1 VSRRP
6 REAANEPPVPP
17 RNNPFAGLRTGDFP
31 KAEKPAAPPAT
42 PAERRAAVG
51 PDAAGS
57 GAVAP
62 RRGKLR
68 VRREKRSKGKV
79 VTVIDGF
86 DPLAE
91 EEVMTLVA
99 ALRRD
104 LGVGG
109 LVTEAALELQG
120 DQRQRAAAWLQERG
134 YRVTGDLG

>member
-1 VSRRP
+1 MSRRP
-6 REAANEPPVPP
+6 REAANGPPAPP

-31 KAEKPAAPPAT
+31 KAEKPAAPP
-42 PAERRAAVG
+42 
-51 PDAAGS
+51 

-68 VRREKRSKGKV
+68 VRRENRSKGKV

-120 DQRQRAAAWLQERG
+120 DLRPRAAAWLQERG